1 MSGSAEFRGARRNLI
16 WSKFL
21 GARARRATNG
31 DFVSRAGPSNIE
43 DVMTAFIPTNPFF
56 PSRLAGSCLLSLM
69 LLTLIPA
76 ARSQQGS
83 LSGTVVDPSGA
94 SVAHAQVRLSLAGR
108 APDRET
114 QSADSGEFGFS
125 NVPAGAYRLTFSA
138 NGFAT
143 RIITGELLAAQTLAL
158 PQTTLAIDR
167 LVTEVSVTQTQV
179 EIAQQQLKVEEQQRL
194 AGVLPNFFVSYDR
207 DAVPLNTGQ
216 KLQLSAK
223 TWLDPSSFV
232 VNGIIA
238 GVWQAENT
246 HKGFG
251 QGAQGYGKRYGAAFA
266 DFGTALMFDKV
277 VMASAFKQD
286 PRYFYKGTGTNRERA
301 LYAMS
306 QTFVCR
312 GDNKKEQF
320 CYSSLIDRFGIGF
333 VTKYYYPAADRDS
346 NGVILR
352 DAGVGLAVDAAFNLF
367 QEFVAREITRKKPW

>member
-1 MSGSAEFRGARRNLI
+1 
-16 WSKFL
+16 
-21 GARARRATNG
+21 
-31 DFVSRAGPSNIE
+31 
-43 DVMTAFIPTNPFF
+43 MTAFIPGNPLA
-56 PSRLAGSCLLSLM
+56 PLRLASRCLLSLT

-76 ARSQQGS
+76 AIAQQGRIG
-83 LSGTVVDPSGA
+83 GTVVDPSGA
-94 SVAHAQVRLSLAGR
+94 SVPHAQIKLSLAGR
-108 APDRET
+108 APDQET
-114 QSADSGEFGFS
+114 LSAESGEFSFA

-143 RIITGELLAAQTLAL
+143 KAISGELLPGQTLAL

-179 EIAQQQLKVEEQQRL
+179 ELAQQQIRVEEQQRL
-194 AGVLPNFFVSYDR
+194 VGVLPNFFVSYDR
-207 DAVPLNTGQ
+207 DAVPLNAGQ

-238 GVWQAENT
+238 GVWQAQNT

-266 DFGTALMFDKV
+266 DFGTSLMLDKV
-277 VMASAFKQD
+277 VMTSIFKQD

-306 QTFVCR
+306 RTFVCR
-312 GDNKKEQF
+312 GDNKKDQL

-333 VTKYYYPAADRDS
+333 VSKYYYPAADRDS

-352 DAGVGLAVDAAFNLF
+352 DAGVGLAVNAAFNLF
-367 QEFVAREITRKKPW
+367 QEFVAKTITKKKPW